1 MAAEMT
7 DERLAWHLENWA
19 RYIKHDESEYA
30 ALNYP
35 DHAVGFIN
43 GIMHTEDSKELAE
56 AEADLNDAIAMD
68 ALIDSLEPY
77 HIAVIYNYWG
87 FELWSRQPK
96 ETDYP
101 EACEAVKVL
110 AMKRGIV

>member
-19 RYIKHDESEYA
+19 NYIKNDEAEYA
-30 ALNYP
+30 ALHYP
-35 DHAVGFIN
+35 NHSVGFRN
-43 GIMHTEDSKELAE
+43 GLSVSEDSAELQE

-68 ALIDSLEPY
+68 AIIDSLPPY
-77 HIAVIYNYWG
+77 QIAVIYNHWG

-110 AMKRGIV
+110 AMKRGII